1 MSNSNALTLAKVLD
15 AVLLPDNQQWTNRFE
30 IKSASSSRLYTIAQR
45 KSDQSWGCSCPGW
58 KRHRNCKHLTHL
70 HFALKQIGR

>member
-1 MSNSNALTLAKVLD
+1 MKNAIAIAKQLD

-45 KSDQSWGCSCPGW
+45 KSDHSWGCSCPGW
-58 KRHRNCKHLTHL
+58 KSHRNCKHLAKL
-70 HFALKQIGR
+70 QSSLKQIGA